1 MTEELFD
8 GLIVV
13 EWQKSGFDDNHEYGY
28 VGGVRFFVLVR
39 SCDRL
44 GRACWDLT
52 INLPGPKGLLGRQQ
66 GIAPRAEAEKRAMQA
81 LTEFTQQWAR
91 IAREIAKAM
100 KAASNP

>member
-1 MTEELFD
+1 MTSELLG
-8 GLIVV
+8 GLAMV
-13 EWQKSGFDDNHEYGY
+13 EWRKSEVDGSHEYGY
-28 VGGVRFFVLVR
+28 IGGLRFFVLVR

-66 GIAPRAEAEKRAMQA
+66 GITPRAEAEKRAVQA

-91 IAREIAKAM
+91 VAREIT
-100 KAASNP
+100 KAASSP